1 MDVDFNGFIVV
12 LFDIWLSVRHDGNVW
27 NQGMNQK
34 MSFKE
39 YMIPSPKYLLRI
51 CPGT

>member
-12 LFDIWLSVRHDGNVW
+12 LFDIWLSVRQDGNVR

-34 MSFKE
+34 ISFNG
-39 YMIPSPKYLLRI
+39 YMIPSPKYLLMYF
-51 CPGT
+51 